1 MKVILALE
9 VYQFAECVLDEHN
22 TLDPWDWSLIN
33 LMVAAFV
40 FTDEII
46 HGNDE
51 AFTKTMH

>member
-9 VYQFAECVLDEHN
+9 VYQFAERVLDEHN

-51 AFTKTMH
+51 ALTKKMH